1 MALEGIRSNQRI
13 TATYPE
19 FGAAKLILSGV
30 NLVSGHV
37 YRLILKARST
47 MASSVQIQVV
57 DENLANQ
64 SLTTIKNLSAN
75 IWKVLSAEFT
85 AAATDD
91 NSKMIITPEAILQ
104 SFYVDEVSIIDLTLE
119 RKSYRLV
126 RIQGS
131 MMPGSYIQT
140 LTLREVNAQETA

>member
-19 FGAAKLILSGV
+19 FGAAKLILNGV

-37 YRLILKARST
+37 YRLVFKARST
-47 MASSVQIQVV
+47 ETISLQVQVV
-57 DENLANQ
+57 DKNLANQ
-64 SLTTIKNLSAN
+64 SYTGVKNLTAN
-75 IWKVLSAEFT
+75 IWKTLSAEFT
-85 AAATDD
+85 AAASDED
-91 NSKMIITPEAILQ
+91 SKVVLTPEEKLQ
-104 SFYVDEVSIIDLTLE
+104 SFYVDEVQIIDLTLE

>member
-13 TATYPE
+13 TADYPE
-19 FGAAKLILSGV
+19 FGSAKLILNGV
-30 NLVSGHV
+30 KLVSGHV
-37 YRLILKARST
+37 YRLSFKARST
-47 MASSVQIQVV
+47 EASSVQIQVV
-57 DENLANQ
+57 DRNLANQ

-75 IWKVLSAEFT
+75 IWKTLNAEFT
-85 AAATDD
+85 AAASDTD
-91 NSKMIITPEAILQ
+91 SKVVLTPEAIVQ
-104 SFYVDEVSIIDLTLE
+104 TFYIDEVKVIDLTLE
-119 RKSYRLV
+119 RKSYRIV